1 MLSSIKDERSEWIN
15 LNKAKAWIDFCDSHH
30 GSHCQSRLP
39 MSDSPFS
46 LPTLLIDVD
55 ANCLHPIDNSHLP
68 YVAMSYVWG
77 HSAGEE
83 VLQTMMSNHSTFL
96 QHDVFSKPEIQSRI
110 PDDIHVAMHV
120 TRALGLK
127 YLWCDR
133 FCIVQDDY
141 NVKAKQIA
149 NMASIYAHS
158 VVTIVCAAHTPQ
170 GLDFKPGAK
179 PRSSFN
185 LAFWGGSHNH
195 QGLINSSTW
204 NTRGWTLQELVF
216 SQRAIF
222 VHEDSITWQCHCMT
236 QEEDSKPTYAS
247 CNWRYSELARGLHFS
262 TWLDLR
268 EYAHLVGDYS
278 RRKLTYE
285 DDVLNAFSG
294 ITNTLTKTF
303 LGGFYFGLPRLF
315 FDTAM
320 LWQSKNQLLRRNEEV
335 FPSWSWM
342 GWVGKI
348 DVDNWKLGSNYVLD
362 ATHKS
367 FSGTDDTDNANGTY
381 FRVFSTIP
389 WVPVSAESEQTLD
402 GSTAVPPRQ
411 QVSLQGLIDRAENS
425 AQESLVGSDTQ
436 QSQWNKNGDYW
447 FHPCDNLKRFRYP
460 IPVAID
466 TPSRIQNIP
475 TSLLQLGALTTTA
488 RLWCVP
494 ECASADVG
502 TGAFAYWDN
511 FNMDNFDMDR
521 FNMDRFNMDSFK
533 MDSFDMDSF
542 DMNSFNMN
550 SFDMNSFNINAEWN
564 AGHTNAK
571 FNLYQSHKN
580 ESSFRI
586 GTLQSDGHNIGST
599 AAEKGKRYCDF
610 VAISELCALDDDK
623 EYLGNK
629 RGFLRYVN
637 VLWVEKVDG
646 VCYRRG
652 LGRVY
657 KNAWLECA
665 KEEKVV
671 LG

>member
-1 MLSSIKDERSEWIN
+1 
-15 LNKAKAWIDFCDSHH
+15 
-30 GSHCQSRLP
+30 

-55 ANCLHPIDNSHLP
+55 ANCLRPIDNSHSVP

-77 HSAGEE
+77 QSAGEE

-96 QHDVFSKPEIQSRI
+96 QHDVFSKPEIYSRI
-110 PDDIHVAMHV
+110 PDDIHVAMHI

-133 FCIVQDDY
+133 FCITQDDY
-141 NVKAKQIA
+141 DVKAKQIA

-158 VVTIVCAAHTPQ
+158 AVTIVCAAHTPQ

-185 LAFWGGSHNH
+185 LAFWGGPHGH
-195 QGLINSSTW
+195 QGLIESSTW

-222 VHEDSITWQCHCMT
+222 VHKDSITWQCHCMT
-236 QEEDSKPTYAS
+236 QDEDSKTTYTS
-247 CNWRYSELARGLHFS
+247 CNWRFSELARGLHFS
-262 TWLDLR
+262 TWPDLR
-268 EYAHLVGDYS
+268 EYAQLVGDYS

-320 LWQSKNQLLRRNEEV
+320 LWQSKGQLLRRNEEV
-335 FPSWSWM
+335 FPSWSWV

-362 ATHKS
+362 ATHDS
-367 FSGTDDTDNANGTY
+367 FSGVNDTDNANSTY

-389 WVPVSAESEQTLD
+389 WVPVSAESDQTLH
-402 GSTAVPPRQ
+402 GSPAVSPRQ
-411 QVSLQGLIDRAENS
+411 QVSLQGLIDRAEKS
-425 AQESLVGSDTQ
+425 AQESLVGSDMQ
-436 QSQWNKNGDYW
+436 QSQWTKNGDYW
-447 FHPCDNLKRFRYP
+447 SHPCDNLKRFRYP
-460 IPVAID
+460 IPVAINF
-466 TPSRIQNIP
+466 PSHIQDLP
-475 TSLLQLGALTTTA
+475 TSTFHLEALTTTA
-488 RLWCVP
+488 RLWCVS
-494 ECASADVG
+494 ECAPADVG
-502 TGAFAYWDN
+502 TGASALLDS
-511 FNMDNFDMDR
+511 
-521 FNMDRFNMDSFK
+521 FNMDSFN
-533 MDSFDMDSF
+533 MDSFNMDSF
-542 DMNSFNMN
+542 SFNMDSFNMDGFNMDGFNMDGFNMDSFNMN
-550 SFDMNSFNINAEWN
+550 SFSMDVDSD
-564 AGHTNAK
+564 AGHANAK
-571 FNLYQSHKN
+571 FDIYQSHKH

-586 GTLQSDGHNIGST
+586 GTIQSDGHSVGD
-599 AAEKGKRYCDF
+599 AAAGEGKRYCDF
-610 VAISELCALDDDK
+610 VAISELCAMDDNK
-623 EYLGNK
+623 ELLGSEPS
-629 RGFLRYVN
+629 FLRYVN
-637 VLWVEKVDG
+637 VLWVEKIDG

-652 LGRVY
+652 LGRIY
-657 KNAWLECA
+657 KSAWVKCA
-665 KEEKVV
+665 TQGKVL

>member
-1 MLSSIKDERSEWIN
+1 
-15 LNKAKAWIDFCDSHH
+15 
-30 GSHCQSRLP
+30 

-55 ANCLHPIDNSHLP
+55 ANCLRPIDNSHSVP

-77 HSAGEE
+77 QSTGEE

-96 QHDVFSKPEIQSRI
+96 QHDVFSKPENYSCI
-110 PDDIHVAMHV
+110 PDDIHVAMHI

-133 FCIVQDDY
+133 FCITQDDLD
-141 NVKAKQIA
+141 VKAKQIA

-185 LAFWGGSHNH
+185 LAFWGDPHDH
-195 QGLINSSTW
+195 QSLIESSTW

-222 VHEDSITWQCHCMT
+222 VHKDSITWQCHCMT
-236 QEEDSKPTYAS
+236 QNEDSKPSNTP
-247 CNWRYSELARGLHFS
+247 CKWRFSELARGLHFS
-262 TWLDLR
+262 TWPDLG
-268 EYAHLVGDYS
+268 EYAQLVGDYS
-278 RRKLTYE
+278 RRELTYK
-285 DDVLNAFSG
+285 DDVLDAFSG

-303 LGGFYFGLPRLF
+303 LGGFYFGLPRVF

-320 LWQSKNQLLRRNEEV
+320 LWQSTGQLLRRNEEV
-335 FPSWSWM
+335 FPSWSWV

-348 DVDNWKLGSNYVLD
+348 DVHNWRLGSNYVLD
-362 ATHKS
+362 ASHDS
-367 FSGTDDTDNANGTY
+367 FPGMNDTGNANSTY

-389 WVPVSAESEQTLD
+389 WAVSAESDQNLHD
-402 GSTAVPPRQ
+402 LPAVSPRQ
-411 QVSLQGLIDRAENS
+411 QVSLQGLIDRADKND
-425 AQESLVGSDTQ
+425 QESLVGSDMQ
-436 QSQWNKNGDYW
+436 QSQWTKNANYW
-447 FHPCDNLKRFRYP
+447 YHPCDILKRFRYP
-460 IPVAID
+460 IPVVVD
-466 TPSRIQNIP
+466 FPSRIPDLP
-475 TSLLQLGALTTTA
+475 TSLFHLEALTTTA

-494 ECASADVG
+494 ECASVDVG
-502 TGAFAYWDN
+502 AGATAHLEN
-511 FNMDNFDMDR
+511 FTMDNFTMGIDLD
-521 FNMDRFNMDSFK
+521 
-533 MDSFDMDSF
+533 
-542 DMNSFNMN
+542 
-550 SFDMNSFNINAEWN
+550 
-564 AGHTNAK
+564 AGCANAK
-571 FNLYQSHKN
+571 AEIYQSHKH
-580 ESSFRI
+580 ESLFRI
-586 GTLQSDGHNIGST
+586 GTVQLDGNNIGN
-599 AAEKGKRYCDF
+599 AAAGKGKRYCDF
-610 VAISELCALDDDK
+610 VAISELCAMDDDK
-623 EYLGNK
+623 GWLGSK

-657 KNAWLECA
+657 RNAWLKCA
-665 KEEKVV
+665 KQEKVV